1 MHIPDHLRYT
11 PEHLWVAPQ
20 ADGTVR
26 AGVTDHAQETLGDIV
41 FIEPPAAGS
50 QIVASISCGVIESVK
65 TASDLHAPLSGSVV
79 AVNQAVVDAPE
90 LINEAPYD
98 HWIFSLQPENSA
110 QLANLLDANAYRQ
123 LLNE

>member
-11 PEHLWVAPQ
+11 PEHLWVDTQ

-41 FIEPPAAGS
+41 FVEPPAVGS
-50 QIVASISCGVIESVK
+50 QIAASTSCGVIESVK

-98 HWIFSLQPENSA
+98 HWIFSLQPENPA
-110 QLANLLDANAYRQ
+110 QLASLLDADAYRR